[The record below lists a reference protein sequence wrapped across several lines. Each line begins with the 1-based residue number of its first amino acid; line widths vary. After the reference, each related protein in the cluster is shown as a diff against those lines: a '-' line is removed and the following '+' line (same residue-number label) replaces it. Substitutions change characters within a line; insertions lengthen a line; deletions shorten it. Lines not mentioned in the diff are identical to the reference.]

1 MAKASAKTK
10 KTTSR
15 KSTTPKKAQAPV
27 MPPEPPK
34 GFPSRSIG
42 AVVFVFLF
50 ILAVVSY
57 FNTDGAVIKHYSDIT
72 KGLIGWGFWIM
83 PPVFI
88 LIAAILGTT

>member
-50 ILAVVSY
+50 ILGVVSY
-57 FNTDGAVIKHYSDIT
+57 FNTDGTVIRFFSEVI
-72 KGLIGWGFWIM
+72 KGLIGPGFWLM
-83 PPVFI
+83 ATVFQQSY
-88 LIAAILGTT
+88 